1 VDFRITPKGTSE
13 VDPLPLRVLA
23 PYGLLSLAS
32 VLPVLLISDAG
43 DTRGFYIFAI
53 VNSALYALLLLVIVV
68 QHRRE
73 NRVRRPEGFYRPA
86 MASGLLLL
94 VLLPGIATAE
104 RGKDGVE
111 SLTWGT
117 GRLSLYE
124 VKYSV
129 AGAGVGGA
137 EISKT
142 TFNPRWLR
150 KSS

>member
-1 VDFRITPKGTSE
+1 
-13 VDPLPLRVLA
+13 
-23 PYGLLSLAS
+23 
-32 VLPVLLISDAG
+32 
-43 DTRGFYIFAI
+43 
-53 VNSALYALLLLVIVV
+53 
-68 QHRRE
+68 
-73 NRVRRPEGFYRPA
+73 
-86 MASGLLLL
+86 MASSLLLL

-104 RGKDGVE
+104 RGKDGLE
-111 SLTWGT
+111 SLAWGT

-150 KSS
+150 NSS